1 MKIITLYTLL
11 LTISISSL
19 AQTAEEKMESKK
31 RIDLICELYN
41 HDLNDSL
48 IAQAPKDMAFHK
60 STEQWEHYYE
70 TWMHLVNTYTF
81 MGKVNTALREVKLMH
96 DDATKR
102 NDNYGLALS
111 NYAMGNAYNN
121 MGYLPEAIKCY
132 KLSISFIRNTQTY
145 ESTYNDIYSYYCDAL
160 NENHQ
165 WEEMK
170 EVTTDWQKLL
180 ERITDYDHDKTTSS
194 SKVWYS
200 YYHLAC
206 AQMHLGLEQLD
217 LAEKEIDEAEHTAPA
232 NTEFIQMSIL
242 YYRAQLW
249 LQRKNYQKA
258 LDFNSRRLS
267 KSLDYND
274 KSSLVMIREQRAKIL
289 SGLGRFEEM
298 AEMYKEVYELTD
310 SMYRKDARTQINE
323 LNTLFRVNEFDME
336 KRLNRVRTTAVV
348 TVVIAIALFLLLGY
362 WFLMNRR
369 LKRKNEEL
377 AIARDKAQES
387 SRMKTEFIKNISH
400 EIRTPL
406 NILSGFSQVMAQPDV
421 ELPEEIRHEASEKIV
436 ENTNRIT
443 SLINKLL
450 ILSESSSRT
459 HIERTDTISV
469 NQLCQNVIALSC
481 VGDNL
486 FYQFE
491 FVTEFADEEQIQTA
505 EYYAT
510 QAISQLLDNAM
521 KFTPEG
527 GKILMT
533 CKKVD
538 DEVQISIEDTGCG
551 VPKEKAEEIFKEF
564 VQLDEYKTGT
574 GIGLPLSRNIA
585 RSLGG
590 DLSLDLSYTAGAR
603 FVFTLPI
610 TPTQS

>member
-1 MKIITLYTLL
+1 MN
-11 LTISISSL
+11 SS
-19 AQTAEEKMESKK
+19 AQTAEEETESKL
-31 RIDLICELYN
+31 RIEHICELYN
-41 HDLNDSL
+41 HDQNDSL
-48 IAQAPKDMAFHK
+48 IAQAPRDMDFHK
-60 STEQWEHYYE
+60 SIGLWEHYYE

-81 MGKVNTALREVKLMH
+81 MGKVNTALREVKQMH
-96 DDATKR
+96 DDATQR

-121 MGYLPEAIKCY
+121 MGYLPEAVKCY
-132 KLSISFIRNTQTY
+132 QLSIQFIRQTNTSET
-145 ESTYNDIYSYYCDAL
+145 TYNDIYSYYCDAL

-165 WEEMK
+165 WKEMK
-170 EVTTDWQKLL
+170 GVTDDWRKLL
-180 ERITDYDHDKTTSS
+180 ESMTEYDKGKKTSS

-200 YYHLAC
+200 YYYLAC
-206 AQMHLGLEQLD
+206 AQMHLGLGELD
-217 LAEKEIDEAEHTAPA
+217 QAEKDIDMAETTAPDS
-232 NTEFIQMSIL
+232 TEFIQMSIL

-249 LQRKNYQKA
+249 LQRKDYRKA
-258 LDFNSRRLS
+258 LDYNTRRLE
-267 KSLDYND
+267 KSLGYED
-274 KSSLVMIREQRAKIL
+274 KSSLVMIREQRAKIMN
-289 SGLGRFEEM
+289 GLGRFEEM

-336 KRLNRVRTTAVV
+336 KRLNRVRTTAIV
-348 TVVIAIALFLLLGY
+348 TVVIALTLLLLLGY
-362 WFLMNRR
+362 WYLMNRR

-421 ELPEEIRHEASEKIV
+421 ELPKEIRYEASEKIV

-450 ILSESSSRT
+450 ALSETSSRNR
-459 HIERTDTISV
+459 IDRTDTVSI
-469 NQLCQNVIALSC
+469 NQLCHSAITMSH

-486 FYQFE
+486 FYHFS
-491 FVTEFADEEQIQTA
+491 FTSDFNDDEQILTA
-505 EYYAT
+505 ESYAI

-527 GKILMT
+527 GKIQMNCSKT
-533 CKKVD
+533 D
-538 DEVQISIEDTGCG
+538 SFVQIIIEDNGCG
-551 VPKEKAEEIFKEF
+551 VPAEKAEDIFKEF
-564 VQLDEYKTGT
+564 VQLDEYQTGT
-574 GIGLPLSRNIA
+574 GIGLTLSRNIA
-585 RSLGG
+585 RGLGG
-590 DLSLDLSYTAGAR
+590 DLILDLSYSQGAR
-603 FVFTLPI
+603 FILTLPVKNE
-610 TPTQS
+610 

>member
-1 MKIITLYTLL
+1 
-11 LTISISSL
+11 
-19 AQTAEEKMESKK
+19 
-31 RIDLICELYN
+31 
-41 HDLNDSL
+41 
-48 IAQAPKDMAFHK
+48 
-60 STEQWEHYYE
+60 
-70 TWMHLVNTYTF
+70 

-96 DDATKR
+96 DDATTR
-102 NDNYGLALS
+102 NNNYGLALS
-111 NYAMGNAYNN
+111 NYAMGNTYNN
-121 MGYLPEAIKCY
+121 MGYLPEAVKCY
-132 KLSISFIRNTQTY
+132 KLSISFIRKTQTY

-165 WEEMK
+165 WEDMK
-170 EVTTDWQKLL
+170 EVTADWQKLL

-217 LAEKEIDEAEHTAPA
+217 LAEKEIDEAEHTAPE

-249 LQRKNYQKA
+249 LQRKNYLKA
-258 LDFNSRRLS
+258 LDFNTRRLS
-267 KSLDYND
+267 KSLDYSD

-336 KRLNRVRTTAVV
+336 KRLNRVRTTAIV
-348 TVVIAIALFLLLGY
+348 TVVIALTLLLLLGY
-362 WFLMNRR
+362 WYLMNRR

-421 ELPEEIRHEASEKIV
+421 ELPKEIRYEASEKIV

-450 ILSESSSRT
+450 ALSETSSRNR
-459 HIERTDTISV
+459 IDRTDTVGI
-469 NQLCQNVIALSC
+469 NQLCHSAITMSR

-486 FYQFE
+486 FYHFS
-491 FVTEFADEEQIQTA
+491 FTSDFTDAEQIHDEQILTA
-505 EYYAT
+505 ESYAI

-527 GKILMT
+527 GKIQMT
-533 CKKVD
+533 CTKTDGLVM
-538 DEVQISIEDTGCG
+538 ISVEDNGCG
-551 VPKEKAEEIFKEF
+551 VPAEKAEDIFKEF
-564 VQLDEYKTGT
+564 VQLDEYQTGT
-574 GIGLPLSRNIA
+574 GIGLTLSRNIA
-585 RSLGG
+585 RGLGG
-590 DLSLDLSYTAGAR
+590 DLILDLSYSQGAR
-603 FVFTLPI
+603 FILTLPN
-610 TPTQS
+610 

>member
-1 MKIITLYTLL
+1 MN
-11 LTISISSL
+11 SL
-19 AQTAEEKMESKK
+19 AQTAEEEMESKQ
-31 RIDLICELYN
+31 RIDLICEFYN

-60 STEQWEHYYE
+60 SIGQWEHYYE

-81 MGKVNTALREVKLMH
+81 MGKVNTALREVKQMH
-96 DDATKR
+96 DDATQR
-102 NDNYGLALS
+102 NNNYGLALS

-121 MGYLPEAIKCY
+121 MGYLPEAVKCY
-132 KLSISFIRNTQTY
+132 KLSIQFIRQTNTY
-145 ESTYNDIYSYYCDAL
+145 ETTYNDIYSYYCDAL
-160 NENHQ
+160 NENHL
-165 WEEMK
+165 WEDMK
-170 EVTTDWQKLL
+170 EVTDAWQKLL
-180 ERITDYDHDKTTSS
+180 ERMTEYDKDKKTSS

-200 YYHLAC
+200 YYYLAC

-217 LAEKEIDEAEHTAPA
+217 VAEKDIEQAEATAPD

-258 LDFNSRRLS
+258 LDYNTRRLE
-267 KSLDYND
+267 KSLSYED
-274 KSSLVMIREQRAKIL
+274 KSSIVMIREQRAKIL

-336 KRLNRVRTTAVV
+336 KRLNRVRTTAII
-348 TVVIAIALFLLLGY
+348 TVVIALALLLLLSY
-362 WFLMNRR
+362 WYLMNRR

-377 AIARDKAQES
+377 AVARDKAQES

-406 NILSGFSQVMAQPDV
+406 NILSGFSQVIAQSDV
-421 ELPEEIRHEASEKIV
+421 ELPKDIRHEASEKIV

-443 SLINKLL
+443 SLINQLL
-450 ILSESSSRT
+450 ILSETSSRN
-459 HIERTDTISV
+459 HFECTDTIGL
-469 NQLCQNVIALSC
+469 NQLCHNAITNSR

-486 FYQFE
+486 FFQFD
-491 FVTEFADEEQIQTA
+491 FVSEVSDDEQILTA

-510 QAISQLLDNAM
+510 QALSQILDNAM

-527 GKILMT
+527 GKIRMT
-533 CKKVD
+533 CKQKD
-538 DEVQISIEDTGCG
+538 GYAHIAIEDTGCG
-551 VPKEKAEEIFKEF
+551 VPEEKAEEIFKEF

-574 GIGLPLSRNIA
+574 GIGLSLSRNIA

-590 DLSLDLSYTAGAR
+590 DLQLDLSYTPGAR

-610 TPTQS
+610 IPTRS